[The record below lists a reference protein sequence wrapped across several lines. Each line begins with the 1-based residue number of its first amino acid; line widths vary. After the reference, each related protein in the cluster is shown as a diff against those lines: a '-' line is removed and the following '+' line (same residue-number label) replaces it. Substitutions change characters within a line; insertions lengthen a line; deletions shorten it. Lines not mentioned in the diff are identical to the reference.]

1 MDASFWERFG
11 FFKKEKR
18 QQLSALTDPVW
29 IHAVS
34 VGETVVALTFIEKW
48 QKLRPELQFVLSTTT
63 TTGQAI
69 AQAKSNS
76 MTTVIYM
83 PFDFICPLWRTFKL
97 IKPSKLIIFE
107 VEIWP
112 NLMAMAK
119 RRGVELSLVNGRMSD
134 KSFRGFSK
142 FAWFFKPTFA
152 LFDKICVQTSTDAD
166 RFNSVAAQ
174 KVRSTVCDTM
184 KFDQAPSTTSH
195 LSREYIKTKLY
206 PNVDVIFIAASTH
219 PGEEELILQAYQEA
233 RTKYPQ
239 LGLILVPRHV
249 ERTKEI
255 EKLIIKENLS
265 YSLITEKVS
274 EPKDLLLVNIT
285 GELLSL
291 IACSDLV
298 FIGKSLAGNEGGHN
312 IIEPAVFGKPI
323 LHGKNMQNFRLV
335 TQIFQ
340 EGGASK
346 IVTETD
352 LAEEIYRLASSKT
365 ERENLGEKALNIVA
379 THSGA
384 VNRTIQLLEK

>member
-11 FFKKEKR
+11 FFKNAKR
-18 QQLSALTDPVW
+18 RQLSTLTDPIW

-48 QKLRPELQFVLSTTT
+48 QKERPELQFVLSTTT

-69 AQAKSNS
+69 AQTKSNEQ
-76 MTTVIYM
+76 TTVIYM
-83 PFDFICPLWRTFKL
+83 PFDFICPLWRTFRL

-112 NLMAMAK
+112 NLMSMAK
-119 RRGVELSLVNGRMSD
+119 RRGIELSLVNGRMSD

-142 FAWFFKPTFA
+142 YTWFFRPTFS
-152 LFDKICVQTSTDAD
+152 LFDKICVQTPTDAE
-166 RFNSVAAQ
+166 RFNSVSGH
-174 KVRSTVCDTM
+174 KVQSIVCDTM

-195 LSREYIKTKLY
+195 LSREHIKSKLHT
-206 PNVDVIFIAASTH
+206 NVDVIFIAASTH
-219 PGEEELILQAYQEA
+219 PGEEELILTAYQKA
-233 RTKYPQ
+233 RTKYPK

-255 EKLIIKENLS
+255 EKLIIKKDFSYNLIS
-265 YSLITEKVS
+265 DKTS

-298 FIGKSLAGNEGGHN
+298 YMGKSLAGNEGGHN

-323 LHGKNMQNFRLV
+323 LHGKNMQNFKLV

-340 EGGASK
+340 EGGAAI
-346 IVTETD
+346 IVTEESLVD
-352 LAEEIYRLASSKT
+352 EISRLASSKT
-365 ERENLGEKALNIVA
+365 ARVTLGQKAFNIVS

-384 VNRTIQLLEK
+384 VNRTIELLEK